1 MVLIGLIIS
10 IYIGYDKLFK
20 QNWKID
26 NRKASILYLTSYN
39 VNGIDFFYCWILGE
53 LILRS
58 KTDNDNYSIVEKTK

>member
-1 MVLIGLIIS
+1 MIS
-10 IYIGYDKLFK
+10 FFK

-26 NRKASILYLTSYN
+26 NRKASILYFTSYN
-39 VNGIDFFYCWILGE
+39 VNGIDFFIAGFLGE